1 MYHGLSVSGIQVHTE
16 FVYCYRVAIVTCAVQ
31 FLFAVHE
38 FLQKKLSPSI
48 HFNTGTAELSLHPS
62 LFIYRLE
69 I

>member
-16 FVYCYRVAIVTCAVQ
+16 FVYCFGLLLLPVQ

-48 HFNTGTAELSLHPS
+48 HFNTGTAELSLYPS
-62 LFIYRLE
+62 FFIFRLK

>member
-16 FVYCYRVAIVTCAVQ
+16 FIYCCRVAIVTCAI
-31 FLFAVHE
+31 LFAVHE

-62 LFIYRLE
+62 FFIYRLE

>member
-1 MYHGLSVSGIQVHTE
+1 MVCQFLAFKCIENLLIVVGLLLLP
-16 FVYCYRVAIVTCAVQ
+16 VQ

-48 HFNTGTAELSLHPS
+48 HFNTGTAEFSLYPS
-62 LFIYRLE
+62 FFIYRLE